1 MTDLQ
6 PIPADKPI
14 YQQIAEDLADRIR
27 AGGFAVGDRL
37 PSERDLADQLGI
49 SRMTVR
55 QAFKSLTDAGLIES
69 RIGRGCFVARPKV
82 DQRLQRLTGFS
93 EDMARLGRRAASVIL
108 RQAVIPA
115 IGEAREALG
124 VAEGAPLVL
133 LERVR
138 LADAVPMAFEVTWL
152 NAALVPGI
160 LDRNDFRTASLYE
173 VMRHDYGLVPWQAEQ
188 TVEADLPDAV
198 TAGALDIPRS
208 APVLVFTR
216 RTADADGHVIEF
228 VRSAYRGDRYKMR
241 ARLSPPDTTDS

>member
-1 MTDLQ
+1 MTSVE
-6 PIPADKPI
+6 PVSPEKPI

-27 AGGFAVGDRL
+27 DGAFAVGDRL

-55 QAFKSLTDAGLIES
+55 QAFKSLVDAGLIES
-69 RIGRGCFVARPKV
+69 RIGRGCFVARPKI

-108 RQAVIPA
+108 RQAVVPA
-115 IGEAREALG
+115 SGEACEALG

-138 LADAVPMAFEVTWL
+138 LADAVPMAFEITWL
-152 NAALVPGI
+152 PEALVPGI
-160 LDRNDFRTASLYE
+160 LDRYDFSNASLYE
-173 VMRHDYGLVPWQAEQ
+173 VLRRDYGLVPWQAEQ

-208 APVLVFTR
+208 APILVFTR
-216 RTADADGHVIEF
+216 RTADAAGHVIEF

-241 ARLSPPDTTDS
+241 ARLSPPDTTDL

>member
-138 LADAVPMAFEVTWL
+138 LADAV
-152 NAALVPGI
+152 
-160 LDRNDFRTASLYE
+160 
-173 VMRHDYGLVPWQAEQ
+173 
-188 TVEADLPDAV
+188 

-208 APVLVFTR
+208 APET
-216 RTADADGHVIEF
+216 TAPSCSITEDARIGTTQA
-228 VRSAYRGDRYKMR
+228 RPPARKCPSSAIRCEWPVPKM
-241 ARLSPPDTTDS
+241 

>member
-6 PIPADKPI
+6 QTSPDKPI
-14 YQQIAEDLADRIR
+14 YQQIADDLAGRIR
-27 AGGFAVGDRL
+27 GGDFAVGDRL

-108 RQAVIPA
+108 RQAVVPA
-115 IGEAREALG
+115 VGEAREALG
-124 VAEGAPLVL
+124 LAEGASAVL

-138 LADAVPMAFEVTWL
+138 LADAVPMAFETTWL
-152 NAALVPGI
+152 PEALVPGL
-160 LDRNDFRTASLYE
+160 LDRHDFRSASLYE
-173 VMRHDYGLVPWQAEQ
+173 VLRRDYGLVPWQAEQ
-188 TVEADLPDAV
+188 TVEADLPDAM
-198 TAGALDIPRS
+198 TASALDIPRS

-216 RTADADGHVIEF
+216 RTVDAAGHIIEF

-241 ARLSPPDTTDS
+241 ARLSPPDTTEP